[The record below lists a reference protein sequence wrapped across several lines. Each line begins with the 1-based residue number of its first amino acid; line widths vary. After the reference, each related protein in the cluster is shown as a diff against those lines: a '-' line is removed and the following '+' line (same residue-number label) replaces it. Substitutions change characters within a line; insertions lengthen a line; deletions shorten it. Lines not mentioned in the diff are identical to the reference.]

1 VSGHP
6 AVEREQAVLLPRF
19 GVSER
24 VAHWLLA
31 AAFAS
36 MLASGA
42 RMGGIGPLD
51 HHVLLFVHVGS
62 AVVLVAGIAALMTT
76 RLGRRPLVQTAH
88 DLGALS
94 ATDRRWLRLAP
105 RAYLAGGKLPPAGR
119 FNAGQ
124 KVNARLVLLVM
135 LALYVSGLAALHRYT
150 SIVDPIRV
158 LGGFHGL
165 AAGAATV
172 LVAGHVYLAV
182 LHPATRHAL
191 RGITLGTVRRGWAED
206 HHADWVASL
215 DADGDVR
222 GRNQH

>member
-1 VSGHP
+1 MSAHD
-6 AVEREQAVLLPRF
+6 ATERDQAVLLPRF

-24 VAHWLLA
+24 LAHWLLA

-42 RMGGIGPLD
+42 FIGGIGPLD
-51 HHVLLFVHVGS
+51 HHVLLLVHLGS
-62 AVVLVAGIAALMTT
+62 AVGLIIGLAALLAA
-76 RLGRRPLVQTAH
+76 RLSRRPLVQAAH

-105 RAYLAGGKLPPAGR
+105 RAYLVGGKLPPAGR

-135 LALYVSGLAALHRYT
+135 LALYVSGVASLHRYT
-150 SIVDPIRV
+150 SIVDPIRF
-158 LGGFHGL
+158 LAGFHGL
-165 AAGAATV
+165 AAGAAAV

-191 RGITLGTVRRGWAED
+191 RGITLGTVRRDWAEE

-215 DADGDVR
+215 DASR
-222 GRNQH
+222 EARARNEH

>member
-1 VSGHP
+1 MSAHD
-6 AVEREQAVLLPRF
+6 ATARAHAVLLPRF

-24 VAHWLLA
+24 LAHWLLA
-31 AAFAS
+31 GAFAS

-42 RMGGIGPLD
+42 FMGGIGPLD
-51 HHVLLFVHVGS
+51 HHTLLLVHLGS
-62 AVVLVAGIAALMTT
+62 AVVLILGLAALLTA
-76 RLGRRPLVQTAH
+76 RLSRRPLVQTAH

-94 ATDRRWLRLAP
+94 ANDRRWLSLAP

-135 LALYVSGLAALHRYT
+135 LALYVSGVASLHRYT
-150 SIVDPIRV
+150 SIVDPIRF

-165 AAGAATV
+165 AAGAATL

-191 RGITLGTVRRGWAED
+191 RGITLGTVRRDWAED

-215 DADGDVR
+215 DADREAGA
-222 GRNQH
+222 RNEH